1 MPKERRML
9 QRDEQFFSLAHEI
22 VTSAGYDTIRRLNHH
37 DASLADHSVAVAY
50 YAFIIARALGLR
62 KNLVQLARGALLHDF
77 FHYDWHVS
85 KPRSGG
91 LHGFDHPREALEN
104 AEAAY
109 GPLSRLE
116 RDIVL
121 RHMWPLTPIPPR
133 YPESLIVCMVD
144 KAVSIAESWRS
155 IRSGKGLGVL

>member
-1 MPKERRML
+1 M
-9 QRDEQFFSLAHEI
+9 
-22 VTSAGYDTIRRLNHH
+22 IRHLSHH

-50 YAFIIARALGLR
+50 YAFVIARSLGFRHSL
-62 KNLVQLARGALLHDF
+62 QELARGALLHDF
-77 FHYDWHVS
+77 FHYDWRVS

-104 AEAAY
+104 AEASY
-109 GPLSRLE
+109 GPLSALE
-116 RDIVL
+116 RDIIL

-133 YPESLIVCMVD
+133 YPESIIVCLVD
-144 KAVSIAESWRS
+144 KAVSVAESWHA